1 MPVLLNHLQ
10 IGYCLYCP
18 RSKRDRHVR
27 LAINGYKLPIVT
39 HNGLW
44 MTTTIPLEKET
55 RERLRSLGRKG
66 ETYDQVLKRLIS
78 LAEYEE
84 FMTRQY
90 ERLKDKDAFISLD
103 EI

>member
-1 MPVLLNHLQ
+1 M
-10 IGYCLYCP
+10 I
-18 RSKRDRHVR
+18 
-27 LAINGYKLPIVT
+27 
-39 HNGLW
+39 
-44 MTTTIPLEKET
+44 TTIPLEKET

-78 LAEYEE
+78 IAEYEE

-90 ERLKDKDAFISLD
+90 ERLKDKNAFVSLD

>member
-1 MPVLLNHLQ
+1 M
-10 IGYCLYCP
+10 
-18 RSKRDRHVR
+18 
-27 LAINGYKLPIVT
+27 NGYRLLIVAY
-39 HNGLW
+39 NGLQ

-66 ETYDQVLKRLIS
+66 ETYDEVIKRLIS
-78 LAEYEE
+78 IAEYEE

-90 ERLKDKDAFISLD
+90 ERLKDKNAFVSLD

>member
-1 MPVLLNHLQ
+1 
-10 IGYCLYCP
+10 
-18 RSKRDRHVR
+18 
-27 LAINGYKLPIVT
+27 
-39 HNGLW
+39 

-66 ETYDQVLKRLIS
+66 ETYDQLVKRLIS
-78 LAEYEE
+78 IAEYEE

-90 ERLKDKDAFISLD
+90 ERLKDKSAFVSLD

>member
-1 MPVLLNHLQ
+1 
-10 IGYCLYCP
+10 
-18 RSKRDRHVR
+18 
-27 LAINGYKLPIVT
+27 
-39 HNGLW
+39 

-78 LAEYEE
+78 IAEYEE

-90 ERLKDKDAFISLD
+90 ERLKDRNAFVSLD

>member
-1 MPVLLNHLQ
+1 
-10 IGYCLYCP
+10 
-18 RSKRDRHVR
+18 
-27 LAINGYKLPIVT
+27 
-39 HNGLW
+39 

-78 LAEYEE
+78 IAEYEE
-84 FMTRQY
+84 FMTKQY
-90 ERLKDKDAFISLD
+90 ERLKDKNVFVSLD

>member
-1 MPVLLNHLQ
+1 M
-10 IGYCLYCP
+10 
-18 RSKRDRHVR
+18 
-27 LAINGYKLPIVT
+27 T
-39 HNGLW
+39 
-44 MTTTIPLEKET
+44 TTTIPLEKET

-78 LAEYEE
+78 IAEYEE

-90 ERLKDKDAFISLD
+90 ERLKDKNAFVSLD

>member
-1 MPVLLNHLQ
+1 
-10 IGYCLYCP
+10 
-18 RSKRDRHVR
+18 
-27 LAINGYKLPIVT
+27 
-39 HNGLW
+39 

-66 ETYDQVLKRLIS
+66 ETYDQLIKRLIS

-84 FMTRQY
+84 FMTMQY
-90 ERLKDKDAFISLD
+90 ERLKDKKAFVSLD

>member
-1 MPVLLNHLQ
+1 
-10 IGYCLYCP
+10 
-18 RSKRDRHVR
+18 
-27 LAINGYKLPIVT
+27 
-39 HNGLW
+39 

-66 ETYDQVLKRLIS
+66 ETYDQVLRRLIS
-78 LAEYEE
+78 IAEYEE

-90 ERLKDKDAFISLD
+90 ERLKDKNAFVSLD

>member
-1 MPVLLNHLQ
+1 
-10 IGYCLYCP
+10 
-18 RSKRDRHVR
+18 
-27 LAINGYKLPIVT
+27 
-39 HNGLW
+39 

-66 ETYDQVLKRLIS
+66 ETYDQVVKRLIS
-78 LAEYEE
+78 IAEYEE

-90 ERLKDKDAFISLD
+90 ERLKDKNAFVSLD

>member
-1 MPVLLNHLQ
+1 
-10 IGYCLYCP
+10 
-18 RSKRDRHVR
+18 
-27 LAINGYKLPIVT
+27 
-39 HNGLW
+39 

-66 ETYDQVLKRLIS
+66 ETYDQLLKRLIS

-84 FMTRQY
+84 FMTMQY
-90 ERLKDKDAFISLD
+90 ERLKDKNAFVSLD

>member
-1 MPVLLNHLQ
+1 
-10 IGYCLYCP
+10 
-18 RSKRDRHVR
+18 
-27 LAINGYKLPIVT
+27 
-39 HNGLW
+39 

-78 LAEYEE
+78 VAEYEE

-90 ERLKDKDAFISLD
+90 ERLKDKNAFVSLD